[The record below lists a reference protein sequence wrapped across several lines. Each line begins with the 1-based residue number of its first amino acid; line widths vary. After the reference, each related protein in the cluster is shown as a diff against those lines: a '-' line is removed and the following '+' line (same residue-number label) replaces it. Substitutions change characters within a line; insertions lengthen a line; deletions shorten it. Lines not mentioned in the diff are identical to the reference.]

1 MSKDKVATVNIY
13 LHKFCIL
20 FVGALLLGVSIFVC
34 HKKGFNAGID
44 FAGGFVV
51 EVACDDCNGSEI
63 AGKISKK
70 LGTSVFHQQVDGGY
84 LFKSA
89 NTGANYDDTLGIYKE
104 VLNANKDIKIVKT
117 DFASPQMTA
126 SFLKDSIFACLFA
139 FACIGIYMMI
149 RFNWKFAVGGVLALL
164 YDVVLVIGCISFM
177 QIEVC
182 LITLT
187 ALLTIIGYCIN
198 DKIVVFDRI
207 RSNLWDRKQPV
218 ASIVLTS
225 VKSVLTRSVLTS
237 LTTIITT
244 TSLLFFGDRSIF
256 ELGLTIICGI
266 FFGTLSSLFI
276 APSLLLLLR
285 ITHHKPKVE
294 KDLMF
299 YAS

>member
-1 MSKDKVATVNIY
+1 MSKYKVATVNIY

-20 FVGALLLGVSIFVC
+20 FVGALLLGASIFVC

-51 EVACDDCNGSEI
+51 EIACDNCNGAEI

-149 RFNWKFAVGGVLALL
+149 RFNWKFAVSGVLALV
-164 YDVVLVIGCISFM
+164 YDVLLVLGCISAM

-237 LTTIITT
+237 LTTTITT

-266 FFGTLSSLFI
+266 FFGTLSSLLI
-276 APSLLLLLR
+276 APSLVLLLR

>member
-1 MSKDKVATVNIY
+1 MSKERGAINIY

-20 FVGALLLGVSIFVC
+20 FVGILLLGASIFVC
-34 HKKGFNAGID
+34 HKKGFNAGVD
-44 FAGGFVV
+44 FAGGFVI
-51 EVACDDCNGSEI
+51 EVACDNCNGAEI

-149 RFNWKFAVGGVLALL
+149 RFNWKFAIGGVFALL
-164 YDVVLVIGCISFM
+164 YDVALVIGCISAL

-225 VKSVLTRSVLTS
+225 VKSVLARSVLTS
-237 LTTIITT
+237 LTTMITT

>member
-1 MSKDKVATVNIY
+1 MSKEKVATVNIY

-20 FVGALLLGVSIFVC
+20 FVSALLLGASMFIC
-34 HKKGFNAGID
+34 HKKGFNAGVD

-51 EVACDDCNGSEI
+51 EVACNDCNGADI

-89 NTGANYDDTLGIYKE
+89 NTGANYDETLGIYKE
-104 VLNANKDIKIVKT
+104 ILTANKDIKIVKT

-149 RFNWKFAVGGVLALL
+149 RFNWKFAVGGVLALV
-164 YDVVLVIGCISFM
+164 YDVLLVLGCISAM

-225 VKSVLTRSVLTS
+225 VKSVLARSVLTS
-237 LTTIITT
+237 FTTIITT

>member
-1 MSKDKVATVNIY
+1 MSKEKGTINIY

-20 FVGALLLGVSIFVC
+20 FVGALLLGASIFVC
-34 HKKGFNAGID
+34 HKKGFNAGVD

-51 EVACDDCNGSEI
+51 EVACNDCNGADI

-70 LGTSVFHQQVDGGY
+70 LGTSVFHQQIDGGY

-89 NTGANYDDTLGIYKE
+89 NTGANYDETLGIYKE

-149 RFNWKFAVGGVLALL
+149 RFNWKFAVGGVLALV
-164 YDVVLVIGCISFM
+164 YDVLLVLGCISAM

-225 VKSVLTRSVLTS
+225 VKSVLARSVLTS
-237 LTTIITT
+237 FTTIITT

-266 FFGTLSSLFI
+266 FFGTLSSLLI
-276 APSLLLLLR
+276 APSLVLLLR
-285 ITHHKPKVE
+285 IAHHKPKVE

>member
-1 MSKDKVATVNIY
+1 MSKEKVATVNIY

-20 FVGALLLGVSIFVC
+20 FVSALLLGASMFIC
-34 HKKGFNAGID
+34 HKKGFNAGVD

-51 EVACDDCNGSEI
+51 EVACNDCNGAEI

-70 LGTSVFHQQVDGGY
+70 LSTSVSHQQVDGGY

-149 RFNWKFAVGGVLALL
+149 RFNWKFAVSGVLALI
-164 YDVVLVIGCISFM
+164 YDVLLVLGCISAM

-207 RSNLWDRKQPV
+207 RSNLWDRKRTIPDV
-218 ASIVLTS
+218 ILTS

-266 FFGTLSSLFI
+266 FFGTLSSLLI
-276 APSLLLLLR
+276 APSLLLLLH

>member
-1 MSKDKVATVNIY
+1 MVRLY
-13 LHKFCIL
+13 F
-20 FVGALLLGVSIFVC
+20 
-34 HKKGFNAGID
+34 
-44 FAGGFVV
+44 
-51 EVACDDCNGSEI
+51 
-63 AGKISKK
+63 
-70 LGTSVFHQQVDGGY
+70 DGGY

-139 FACIGIYMMI
+139 FVCIGIYMMI
-149 RFNWKFAVGGVLALL
+149 RFNWKFAVSGVLALV
-164 YDVVLVIGCISFM
+164 YDVLLVLGCISAM

-225 VKSVLTRSVLTS
+225 VKSVLARSVLTS
-237 LTTIITT
+237 FTTIITT

-266 FFGTLSSLFI
+266 FFGTLSSIFI

>member
-1 MSKDKVATVNIY
+1 MSKERGAINIY

-20 FVGALLLGVSIFVC
+20 FVGALLLGASLFVC
-34 HKKGFNAGID
+34 HKKGFNAGVD

-51 EVACDDCNGSEI
+51 EISCDGCNGAEI

-89 NTGANYDDTLGIYKE
+89 NTGANYDDTLGIYKDI
-104 VLNANKDIKIVKT
+104 LMSSGKDIKIVKT

-149 RFNWKFAVGGVLALL
+149 RFNWKFAIGGVLALI
-164 YDVVLVIGCISFM
+164 YDVLLVLGCISFM

-207 RSNLWDRKQPV
+207 RSNLWDRKQPI
-218 ASIVLTS
+218 ATIILAS

-237 LTTIITT
+237 FTTIITT

>member
-1 MSKDKVATVNIY
+1 MSKERGTINIY

-20 FVGALLLGVSIFVC
+20 FVGALLLGASIFVC
-34 HKKGFNAGID
+34 HKKGFNAGVD

-51 EVACDDCNGSEI
+51 EVACDDCNGAEI

-89 NTGANYDDTLGIYKE
+89 NTGANYDDTLSIYKE
-104 VLNANKDIKIVKT
+104 VLNTNKDIKIVKT

-149 RFNWKFAVGGVLALL
+149 RFNWKFAIGGVFALL
-164 YDVVLVIGCISFM
+164 YDVALVIGCISAM

-207 RSNLWDRKQPV
+207 RSNLWDRKQTV